1 MIYFCCDEERR
12 IALGDPSVNTAK
24 LNGIDFL
31 EVEDSPAMPKADR
44 QRFLRVNFVNSPAPA
59 GLTKA
64 NVRVTGGERVR
75 GIAVVS
81 AGYDVNDSDV
91 FVVEV
96 STPGDYST
104 YTLCLVQANDP
115 ASPLAGLD
123 PQTACVDFSFK
134 IECEGDFDC
143 APARACP
150 PAARAEPELDY
161 LAKDYNSFRQL
172 MLDRMAAVAPQWGER
187 NPADVGV
194 ALVELLAYVGDQLSY
209 QQDAV
214 ATEAYLGTARLRT
227 SVRRHAQLVDYK
239 VDDGSNARVWAHFD
253 VSANITLPK
262 GTQLLTR
269 VASVG
274 PRRLA
279 PNSVELRQALDAA
292 PEVFET
298 MHDAV
303 LRPEHNRFL
312 FYTWGERRCCLPR
325 GATRAS
331 LRGDWPD
338 LRPGD
343 VLVFAEERGPETGAA
358 EDADLAR
365 RHAVRL
371 TAVRPAKDPL
381 FIDAQ
386 TGQPTAVTEIEW
398 AAEDE
403 LPFALCVSSVTDEE
417 HGGRFVADVS
427 VALGNVALA
436 DHGMTVPRREQLEIV
451 AEPDPHLALVGG
463 ASAPCCDPAEPR
475 LTPAR
480 FRPRLQFGPL
490 TMAATSTKTDSAAGQ
505 RRRLPFDPAA
515 PAASAFDWEA
525 EDVLPSITLDDDLGR
540 VWFPQRD
547 LLSSDEFAREFV
559 VEVEDD
565 GSAALRFGD
574 DEYGLRPGEGAS
586 FQALYRVGNGTRG
599 NVGADALYHVVSG
612 DGRVNSVRNPTPA
625 RGGSDPESIEHVR
638 QFAPSAFRTQ
648 ERAVTPADYAE
659 VAERHPQVQ
668 RATAMMRWTGSW
680 RTVFL
685 FVDRLGGRPVDEGFE
700 RVLRA
705 HMERYRMA
713 GHDIEIAGPK
723 FVSVE
728 VEMFVCV
735 RPGYF
740 RSQVKAALLEIFSS
754 RQLPDGRRAEF
765 HPDNFSFGDPVY
777 LSKLYAAA
785 QAVEGV
791 RYVDVGVFQRLGDP
805 STSALASGVLSMGP
819 LEIARLDN
827 DPNFPE
833 RGVLRLKPEM
843 RGGR

>member
-1 MIYFCCDEERR
+1 MIYFCCDEARR
-12 IALGDPSVNTAK
+12 IALADPSVNTAK

-31 EVEDSPAMPKADR
+31 EVEDSSAPTQALR
-44 QRFLRVNFVNSPAPA
+44 QRRLLINFVNTPAPA
-59 GLTKA
+59 GLTDA
-64 NVRVTGGERVR
+64 NVRIAGGERVK
-75 GIAVVS
+75 GIAVTS
-81 AGYDVNDSDV
+81 YHYDGDV
-91 FVVEV
+91 FVVDV
-96 STPGDYST
+96 NTPGDYSS

-115 ASPLAGLD
+115 TSPLTGLD

-134 IECEGDFDC
+134 VECESDFDC
-143 APARACP
+143 APSRACP
-150 PAARAEPELDY
+150 PEARAEPELDY
-161 LAKDYNSFRQL
+161 LAKDYNSFRRL
-172 MLDRMAAVAPQWGER
+172 MLDRVSAVAPQWRER
-187 NPADVGV
+187 NPSDIGI
-194 ALVELLAYVGDQLSY
+194 ALVELLAYVGDHLSY

-214 ATEAYLGTARLRT
+214 ATEAYLGTARLRA
-227 SVRRHAQLVDYK
+227 SVRRHAQLVDYQMR
-239 VDDGSNARVWAHFD
+239 DGSNARVWTHFD
-253 VSANITLPK
+253 VSANVTLPK
-262 GTQLLTR
+262 GTQMLTR
-269 VASVG
+269 VASVNA
-274 PRRLA
+274 RRLA
-279 PNSVELRQALDAA
+279 PNTVELRQALDAA

-298 MHDAV
+298 MHDAA

-325 GATRAS
+325 GATRAA

-338 LRPGD
+338 LRAGD
-343 VLVFAEERGPETGAA
+343 VLVLVEERGPETGAT
-358 EDADLAR
+358 EDADLSR

-371 TAVRPAKDPL
+371 TAARRTQDPL
-381 FIDAQ
+381 FIDPN
-386 TGQPTAVTEIEW
+386 TGNPTAVTEIEW

-417 HGGRFVADVS
+417 HGGRDVTDVS
-427 VALGNVALA
+427 VALGNVVLA
-436 DHGMTVPRREQLEIV
+436 DHGMTVPQKEQLEV
-451 AEPDPHLALVGG
+451 VPPPDPRLALVGG
-463 ASAPCCDPAEPR
+463 ASASCCDASEPR
-475 LTPAR
+475 LIPAR

-490 TMAATSTKTDSAAGQ
+490 TMAATSTKIDAAAGQ
-505 RRRLPFDPAA
+505 HQRLPFDPAA
-515 PAASAFDWEA
+515 PAVSAFDWEP
-525 EDVLPSITLDDDLGR
+525 EDVLPAIALDDDLGR
-540 VWFPQRD
+540 GWFPQRD

-565 GSAALRFGD
+565 GWAALRFGD
-574 DEYGLRPGEGAS
+574 DEYGLRPGEGTRLSAT
-586 FQALYRVGNGTRG
+586 YRVGNGTRG

-612 DGRVNSVRNPTPA
+612 DSRVTSVRNPVPA

-685 FVDRLGGRPVDEGFE
+685 FVDRLGGRPVDEDFE
-700 RVLRA
+700 RKLRA

-713 GHDIEIAGPK
+713 GHDMEIAGPK

-735 RPGYF
+735 KPGYF
-740 RSQVKAALLEIFSS
+740 RSQVKAALLEIFSNK
-754 RQLPDGRRAEF
+754 QLPDGRRAEF
-765 HPDNFSFGDPVY
+765 HPDNFTFGDPVY
-777 LSKLYAAA
+777 LSKIYAAA

-791 RYVDVGVFQRLGDP
+791 RYVDVGVFQRLGDT
-805 STSALASGVLSMGP
+805 STSALASGVLAMGA

-827 DPNFPE
+827 DANFPE